1 MGHLSLKRNSRLG
14 GTKNS
19 GEVMLDVQ
27 DRTTIFVFIVAV
39 SVSMV
44 VFLRAG
50 ITDDAVDRDIHDQ
63 VVRTIQDEGKAFKL
77 EAGIIIT
84 SMASAI
90 GILYL
95 NGRKDLK
102 ESRRVFGR
110 LASALERLPCQPD
123 LCANQAKSRGG
134 D

>member
-50 ITDDAVDRDIHDQ
+50 ITDDAVDRVIHDQ

-102 ESRRVFGR
+102 ESRRIFDR
-110 LASALERLPCQPD
+110 MALALEHLPCHPD
-123 LCANQAKSRGG
+123 LYTSQAKTGGG

>member
-1 MGHLSLKRNSRLG
+1 M
-14 GTKNS
+14 
-19 GEVMLDVQ
+19 DVQ
-27 DRTTIFVFIVAV
+27 DRTAILAFVIAL
-39 SVSMV
+39 SVSMF

-50 ITDDAVDRDIHDQ
+50 TTGEGVDRDIHDQ
-63 VVRTIQDEGKAFKL
+63 VVRTIQEEGKAFKL

-102 ESRRVFGR
+102 ESRRIFDR
-110 LASALERLPCQPD
+110 MALALERLPCQPD
-123 LCANQAKSRGG
+123 LYTRQAKTGGG

>member
-1 MGHLSLKRNSRLG
+1 M
-14 GTKNS
+14 
-19 GEVMLDVQ
+19 DVQ
-27 DRTTIFVFIVAV
+27 DRTAISAFVIAL
-39 SVSMV
+39 SVSMS

-50 ITDDAVDRDIHDQ
+50 TTGEGVDRDIHDQ

-102 ESRRVFGR
+102 ESRRVIDR
-110 LASALERLPCQPD
+110 LASALDHLPCKPE
-123 LCANQAKSRGG
+123 LCTNPPKTESEVS
-134 D
+134 

>member
-1 MGHLSLKRNSRLG
+1 
-14 GTKNS
+14 
-19 GEVMLDVQ
+19 
-27 DRTTIFVFIVAV
+27 
-39 SVSMV
+39 
-44 VFLRAG
+44 
-50 ITDDAVDRDIHDQ
+50 VDRDIHDQ

-102 ESRRVFGR
+102 ESRRVIAR
-110 LASALERLPCQPD
+110 LASALDHLPCKPE
-123 LCANQAKSRGG
+123 LCTNPQDTESEVS
-134 D
+134 